1 VKTIVVTGATAG
13 IGLESSLQL
22 AADGHHLV
30 LVGRNPDRLE
40 AAEDAVRRAGA
51 VRVDAHHVDF
61 ASLESVRELARDL
74 LERYEQI
81 DVLVNNAGGV
91 FARRTVTD
99 DGVEATFQVNHLGGY
114 LLTELLKRRLV
125 CSAPSRVVITSSVG
139 HHRGTLDLA
148 DVGFEHGGYSIM
160 NAYGRSK
167 LANVLY
173 ARSLAASLEASGV
186 TVNAVH
192 PGSVATDIW
201 SGAPWYA
208 RPVLALAKLRM
219 LSPADGGRAL
229 TYLAASPDVE
239 GVTGEYFDRFTPA
252 PPSSLA
258 VDDELAAMLV
268 KESARLVE
276 LTAS

>member
-51 VRVDAHHVDF
+51 ARVDTHRADF
-61 ASLESVRELARDL
+61 ASLTSVRELARDL

-81 DVLVNNAGGV
+81 DVLVNNAGTV
-91 FARRTVTD
+91 FSRRSTTE
-99 DGVEATFQVNHLGGY
+99 DGIEATFQVNHLGGY

-125 CSAPSRVVITSSVG
+125 CSSPSRVVITSSVG

-148 DVGFEHGGYSIM
+148 DVGFELGAYSIRG
-160 NAYGRSK
+160 AYGRSK

-173 ARSLAASLEASGV
+173 ARSLAASLA
-186 TVNAVH
+186 
-192 PGSVATDIW
+192 
-201 SGAPWYA
+201 
-208 RPVLALAKLRM
+208 
-219 LSPADGGRAL
+219 
-229 TYLAASPDVE
+229 
-239 GVTGEYFDRFTPA
+239 
-252 PPSSLA
+252 
-258 VDDELAAMLV
+258 
-268 KESARLVE
+268 
-276 LTAS
+276 